1 MTTATHPRTDWS
13 LLFGQRGFRYFFAG
27 TFISMFGSGM
37 NFAGVTWHILGITHS
52 TVSVGVTVIM
62 YTLPGLIVPFLGGVL
77 IDRVDRRYL
86 GMALDMSRGA
96 MVLCVAALVR
106 FGHAHVWQID
116 GMVLLNGAGAAV
128 YWASVNALV
137 QELIPPGQFVG
148 ANSSVLI
155 AVQGGLL
162 FAGAFV
168 GFIYES
174 TGLAGILGIDGL
186 TYLISALCLYRLRSG
201 YFHPRHSEAA
211 GEALPDVLETA
222 PIPPIVETDLAA
234 GFLRDIREGLH
245 YLREQPR
252 VLALGITY
260 ATMLAGV
267 ISANVLVVALA
278 KDVLHAGAR
287 GFGLLESGWAVGAV
301 TGGLTAGYLA
311 RRRPLTVLVCTMA
324 ILALGHGF
332 MPFVTVLPWAI
343 LLQAVFGGCR
353 AVGAILTQSQVMS
366 MVPRRLMG
374 RTQSAFAV
382 ISTTL
387 QVLMSFSL
395 GWVSQHLSVALGF
408 GTLALLYSVAVLA
421 AMRARGLNTSAA

>member
-1 MTTATHPRTDWS
+1 
-13 LLFGQRGFRYFFAG
+13 
-27 TFISMFGSGM
+27 M
-37 NFAGVTWHILGITHS
+37 NFAGVTWHILGVTHS

-86 GMALDMSRGA
+86 GIALDISRGTL
-96 MVLCVAALVR
+96 VLCVAALVR
-106 FGHAHVWQID
+106 FGHPHIWQID

-137 QELIPPGQFVG
+137 QELIPSGQFVG

-174 TGLAGILGIDGL
+174 WGLAGILWIDGL
-186 TYLISALCLYRLRSG
+186 TYLVSAFCLYRLRKG
-201 YFHPRHSEAA
+201 YLHPRHSEAA

-222 PIPPIVETDLAA
+222 PIPPIIETDLAA
-234 GFLRDIREGLH
+234 GVLRDLREGLH

-278 KDVLHAGAR
+278 KDVLHAGPR
-287 GFGLLESGWAVGAV
+287 GFGLLESGWAIGAV
-301 TGGLTAGYLA
+301 TGGLAAGIFA
-311 RRRPLTVLVCTMA
+311 RRRPLSVLVAATA
-324 ILALGHGF
+324 ILSVGHAL
-332 MPFVTVLPWAI
+332 MPPSARHPD
-343 LLQAVFGGCR
+343 AVFGDGHSAAPLDGPHAIRVRGYFHDAASPDELFSGLGLPAPKHC
-353 AVGAILTQSQVMS
+353 VGVWNSG
-366 MVPRRLMG
+366 P
-374 RTQSAFAV
+374 
-382 ISTTL
+382 
-387 QVLMSFSL
+387 
-395 GWVSQHLSVALGF
+395 
-408 GTLALLYSVAVLA
+408 ALLS
-421 AMRARGLNTSAA
+421 RGRGGHARPWTE